1 MIEQA
6 FYAVIVADT
15 AISAVVGDRIHHMTR
30 PENEAGSAVVY
41 QRISTAPVTSL
52 NGDSGLDAVRLQ
64 VSCWA
69 ATHADS
75 MALAELVRA
84 AVKAAP
90 NLQATTAMLINDHD
104 AATGNRRTVLD
115 LNLWQ

>member
-6 FYAVIVADT
+6 FYAVIVADP
-15 AISAVVGDRIHHMTR
+15 AVAAVVGQRIHHMTR
-30 PENEAGSAVVY
+30 PENEVGGAIVY

-90 NLQATTAMLINDHD
+90 NLQATTAMLINDRD
-104 AATGNRRTVLD
+104 DATGNRRTVLD

>member
-6 FYAVIVADT
+6 FYTVISGDVAIA
-15 AISAVVGDRIHHMTR
+15 AIVGARIHHLTR
-30 PENEAGSAVVY
+30 PENEAGSAIVY
-41 QRISTAPVTSL
+41 QRIGTVPVTSL
-52 NGDSGLDAVRLQ
+52 AGDSGLDAVRLQ

-90 NLQATTAMLINDHD
+90 DLQATTAMLINDRD
-104 AATGNRRTVLD
+104 AATGNRRTILD